1 MLYFTQLP
9 MVKISI
15 CFFYLRI
22 FRGNTIRYLIYGTI
36 VFNALM
42 GVPFDL
48 VALLQWHPIDYQ
60 WKRWDGEHKGT
71 CINNNALAF
80 ANARISIVLDLW
92 MLSIPMSQ
100 LVHLKLHWEKKIGVA
115 MMFGVG
121 FLCVYHSTFHFQKL
135 TFSSQRNHR
144 QHPPHQSN
152 NYPFPLP
159 KSNLYVPPPHRHLPT
174 N

>member
-22 FRGNTIRYLIYGTI
+22 FPGDTVRYLIYGTI

-42 GVPFDL
+42 GLSFDL
-48 VALLQWHPIDYQ
+48 VALLQCHPIDYQ

-80 ANARISIVLDLW
+80 ANAGISIVLDLW

-100 LVHLKLHWEKKIGVA
+100 LVYLKLHWKKKIGVA

-121 FLCVYHSTFHFQKL
+121 FLFVYHSK
-135 TFSSQRNHR
+135 FSHS
-144 QHPPHQSN
+144 
-152 NYPFPLP
+152 
-159 KSNLYVPPPHRHLPT
+159 KTKTLPT
-174 N
+174 A